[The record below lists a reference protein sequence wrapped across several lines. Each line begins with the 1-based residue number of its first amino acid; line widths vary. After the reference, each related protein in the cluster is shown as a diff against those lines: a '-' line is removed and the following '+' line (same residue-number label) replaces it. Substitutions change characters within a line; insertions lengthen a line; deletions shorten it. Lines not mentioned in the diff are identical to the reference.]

1 MLWLILALVG
11 ADCYNPKR
19 LMILG
24 HSVSRQ
30 VVHASIVKRMSAVV
44 FSSISASAG
53 KSAIAAAAVRHL
65 ATSGAK
71 LVASAELEG
80 GLAEVPQVRYL
91 ETVGAKVPRGRVGV
105 FEGGSGTASE
115 DVALADDLDAHIVLV
130 ASYGEDVV
138 SAASEYGDRLAGV
151 VWNKVPRYRR
161 YDLEDAC
168 AELAASGVKCLGF
181 VPEDRVMSAR
191 SVSEVVQHLGA
202 DQIIDGDDGDSLIET
217 FLVGGLV
224 LDWGPMY
231 FESEPST
238 CVVVR
243 SGRPD
248 VQISALQSETTRA
261 VLMTGGGKPIDYV
274 FYEARAKGVPLLVTE
289 HDTLSVMNLLDD
301 LPSPSFAFP
310 VKSERMCELLESGEV
325 LSRLTDLVAAPATR

>member
-1 MLWLILALVG
+1 MK
-11 ADCYNPKR
+11 P
-19 LMILG
+19 
-24 HSVSRQ
+24 
-30 VVHASIVKRMSAVV
+30 
-44 FSSISASAG
+44 
-53 KSAIAAAAVRHL
+53 
-65 ATSGAK
+65 
-71 LVASAELEG
+71 VASAELQG
-80 GLAEVPQVRYL
+80 GVAEISDVRFV
-91 ETVGAKVPRGRVGV
+91 ETERAKVPRGRVAV
-105 FEGGSGTASE
+105 FEGGAGTVSA

-130 ASYGEDVV
+130 AGFGEDVV
-138 SAASEYGDRLAGV
+138 SVATEYGDRLAGV
-151 VWNKVPRYRR
+151 LWNKVPRYRKH
-161 YDLEDAC
+161 DLEDAC
-168 AELAASGVKCLGF
+168 GELAAAGIRCLGF

-202 DQIIDGDDGDSLIET
+202 DRIIDGNDGESLIET

-243 SGRPD
+243 TGRPD

-289 HDTLSVMNLLDD
+289 HDTLSVMGLLDD

-310 VKSERMCELLESGEV
+310 AKSERMCELLESGEV
-325 LSRLTDLVAAPATR
+325 MSRLTDLVAVPATR

>member
-1 MLWLILALVG
+1 MK
-11 ADCYNPKR
+11 P
-19 LMILG
+19 
-24 HSVSRQ
+24 
-30 VVHASIVKRMSAVV
+30 
-44 FSSISASAG
+44 
-53 KSAIAAAAVRHL
+53 
-65 ATSGAK
+65 
-71 LVASAELEG
+71 VASAELQG
-80 GLAEVPQVRYL
+80 GIAETPDVRFV
-91 ETVGAKVPRGRVGV
+91 ETERAKVPRGRVGV
-105 FEGGSGTASE
+105 FEGGAGTASA
-115 DVALADDLDAHIVLV
+115 DVALADDLDTHIVLV
-130 ASYGEDVV
+130 AGYGEDAV
-138 SAASEYGDRLAGV
+138 SVAMEYGDRLAGV
-151 VWNKVPRYRR
+151 LWNKVPRYRK

-168 AELAASGVKCLGF
+168 GELAAAGVRCLGF

-202 DQIIDGDDGDSLIET
+202 DRIIDGNDGESLIET

-243 SGRPD
+243 TGRPD

-289 HDTLSVMNLLDD
+289 HDTLSVMDLLDD

-310 VKSERMCELLESGEV
+310 AKSERMCELLESGEV
-325 LSRLTDLVAAPATR
+325 MSRLTDLVAVPATR